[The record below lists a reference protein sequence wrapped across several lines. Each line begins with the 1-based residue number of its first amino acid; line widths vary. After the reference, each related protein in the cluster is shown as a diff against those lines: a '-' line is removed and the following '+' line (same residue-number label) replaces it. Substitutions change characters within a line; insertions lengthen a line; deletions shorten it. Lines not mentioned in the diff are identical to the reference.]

1 MIPRRWGG
9 CSVVVG
15 IGRRST
21 GRASVTQ
28 TLLALLAR
36 GVARVAPRLLVRR
49 ELAGS
54 FFLFGLE
61 LGVPLE
67 LGLARRLGGRLAF
80 RLALL
85 ARDPD
90 FQHHGLALG
99 EVFVGFL
106 LGAKLLEQ
114 GALGFRGIGLA
125 VHVFGL
131 SLEKAH
137 FIPCCSRLAR
147 GSPVTAPRCDS
158 LGLAAPRR
166 TACTSE
172 IVRRASARKGVVA
185 IVIGAW

>member
-61 LGVPLE
+61 LGEPLE

-125 VHVFGL
+125 VQVFGL
-131 SLEKAH
+131 SLEEAH

-147 GSPVTAPRCDS
+147 VSGHRAAAVIARGPAANRRGAGAPQ
-158 LGLAAPRR
+158 
-166 TACTSE
+166 
-172 IVRRASARKGVVA
+172 IVRRAPVR
-185 IVIGAW
+185 